1 MSDTLHMVVIQN
13 MYAVFNSVGMLALTI
28 ILVCTIFLT
37 FWNRFRA
44 RQAERF
50 RVAREREL
58 YRLRNM

>member
-1 MSDTLHMVVIQN
+1 MSDTLHMTVIQN
-13 MYAVFNSVGMLALTI
+13 MYAVFNSVGMLVLTI

-37 FWNRFRA
+37 FWSRIRA
-44 RQAERF
+44 RQAERS